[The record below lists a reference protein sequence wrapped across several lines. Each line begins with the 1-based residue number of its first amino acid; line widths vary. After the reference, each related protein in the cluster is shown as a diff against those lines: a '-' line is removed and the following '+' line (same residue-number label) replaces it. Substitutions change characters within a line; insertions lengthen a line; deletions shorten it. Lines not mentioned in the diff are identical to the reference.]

1 VLTDAQKWLCLAG
14 LLVCGWL
21 LYLLAPVLNPF
32 LVAAALA
39 YLGDPVVDRLEG
51 FKLSRTLSVVIVF
64 LIMIAAALGLVLIL
78 FPLLQDQIFALLRR
92 VPALIDWLQSHLL
105 PLLSAKLGIDPA
117 ALDLD
122 TIRRTLAE
130 NWRDVGNVLG
140 TILGRLGVSGQWIL
154 GWLAYLL
161 LVPVV
166 TFYLLRDWDELVARL
181 RALIPP
187 RYEATVTRLA
197 RDCDAVLAE
206 FLRGQLMVML
216 ALALIYTVGLWLA
229 GLESAL
235 LIGLGAGLVSF
246 IPYLGSITG
255 IVVAGIAAFLQ
266 FHDVL
271 HLVYVGL
278 VFGIGQSIEGMV
290 LSPLLVGERIGLHPV
305 AVIFAIM
312 AGGQLFGFFGVLLA
326 LPAAAVIT
334 VLLRFAHAR
343 YTSSG
348 FYTP

>member
-1 VLTDAQKWLCLAG
+1 MTDAQKWLCLAG

-92 VPALIDWLQSHLL
+92 VPTLIDWLQSHLL
-105 PLLSAKLGIDPA
+105 PLLSAKLGID
-117 ALDLD
+117 
-122 TIRRTLAE
+122 
-130 NWRDVGNVLG
+130 
-140 TILGRLGVSGQWIL
+140 
-154 GWLAYLL
+154 
-161 LVPVV
+161 
-166 TFYLLRDWDELVARL
+166 
-181 RALIPP
+181 
-187 RYEATVTRLA
+187 ATVTRLA